1 MIEVRRMFKGLWKN
15 SEKIR
20 VPSNIDIDSIPKHIA
35 IIMDGNGR
43 WAKQRMLP
51 RSMGHRAGVEALRDV
66 IKTASNIGIKYLTL
80 YAFSTE
86 NWKRPDS
93 EISILMNLLIE
104 YLRKEIAELHHNN
117 VKIRTIGNIAQLP
130 DEVIVEI
137 DKAVA
142 KTKFN
147 NGLCV
152 NIALNYG
159 GRGEILGAIKEIGK
173 KIENNEIDIDEID
186 EALVGSLL
194 YTADIPD
201 PELLIRTS
209 GEIRLSNFLL
219 WQCAYSEFWFTG
231 IYWPDFK
238 GEHLLEAISDY
249 QNRQRRFGG
258 IYEG

>member
-1 MIEVRRMFKGLWKN
+1 MFKGLWKN

-66 IKTASNIGIKYLTL
+66 IKTASNIGVKYLTL

-93 EISILMNLLIE
+93 EISILMKLLIE
-104 YLRKEIAELHHNN
+104 YLRKEIAELHHND
-117 VKIRTIGNIAQLP
+117 VKIRTIGNIVQLP
-130 DEVIVEI
+130 DEVITEI
-137 DKAVA
+137 DKAVT
-142 KTKFN
+142 KTQLNK
-147 NGLCV
+147 GLCV

-159 GRGEILGAIKEIGK
+159 GRSEILNVIKEIGV
-173 KIENNEIDIDEID
+173 KIENNEIHIDEID
-186 EALVGSLL
+186 ETLVESLL

-219 WQCAYSEFWFTG
+219 CQCAYSEFWFTG

-258 IYEG
+258 I

>member
-1 MIEVRRMFKGLWKN
+1 MIGVKIMFKGLWNN
-15 SEKIR
+15 SKKTR
-20 VPSNIDIDSIPKHIA
+20 VPSNINMNSIPKHIA

-43 WAKQRMLP
+43 WAAERMLP
-51 RSMGHRAGVEALRDV
+51 RNMGHRAGVEALRDV
-66 IKTASNIGIKYLTL
+66 IRTASNIGVKYLTL

-93 EISILMNLLIE
+93 EISMLMKLLIE
-104 YLRKEIAELHHNN
+104 YLRKEVEELHYNS
-117 VKIRTIGNIAQLP
+117 VKIQTIGDIEQLP
-130 DEVIVEI
+130 NEVVKEI
-137 DKAVA
+137 DRATT
-142 KTKFN
+142 KTRLN
-147 NGLCV
+147 NGLHV

-159 GRGEILGAIKEIGK
+159 GRSEILNVIKQIGREIRDGK
-173 KIENNEIDIDEID
+173 IQVNEINE
-186 EALVGSLL
+186 ELVETLL
-194 YTADIPD
+194 YTANIPD

-219 WQCAYSEFWFTG
+219 WECGFLGFWFTD

-258 IYEG
+258 I

>member
-1 MIEVRRMFKGLWKN
+1 MIGVEVMFKDLWKN
-15 SEKIR
+15 SKKINI
-20 VPSNIDIDSIPKHIA
+20 PSNINIESIPEHIA

-43 WAKQRMLP
+43 WAAEHMLP
-51 RSMGHRAGVEALRDV
+51 RNMGHRAGVEALRDV
-66 IKTASNIGIKYLTL
+66 IKTASNIGVKYLTL

-86 NWKRPDS
+86 NWKRPAS
-93 EISILMNLLIE
+93 EISMLMKLLIE
-104 YLRKEIAELHHNN
+104 YLRKEIAELHYNN
-117 VKIRTIGNIAQLP
+117 VRIQTIGDITQLP
-130 DEVIVEI
+130 NEVIVEI

-159 GRGEILGAIKEIGK
+159 GRLEILNVIKKIGK
-173 KIENNEIDIDEID
+173 KVKNNEIRIDEID
-186 EALVGSLL
+186 ETIVESLL
-194 YTADIPD
+194 YTANIPD

-219 WQCAYSEFWFTG
+219 WQCAYSEFWFTD

-238 GEHLLEAISDY
+238 GKHLFEAISDY
-249 QNRQRRFGG
+249 QNRKRRFGG
-258 IYEG
+258 I

>member
-66 IKTASNIGIKYLTL
+66 IKTASNIGVKYLTL

-93 EISILMNLLIE
+93 EISILMKLLIE
-104 YLRKEIAELHHNN
+104 YLRKEIAELHHND
-117 VKIRTIGNIAQLP
+117 VKIRTIGNIVQLP
-130 DEVIVEI
+130 DEVITEI
-137 DKAVA
+137 DKAVT
-142 KTKFN
+142 KTQLNK
-147 NGLCV
+147 GLCV

-159 GRGEILGAIKEIGK
+159 GRSEILNAIKEIGI
-173 KIENNEIDIDEID
+173 KIENNEIHIDEID
-186 EALVGSLL
+186 ETLVESLL
-194 YTADIPD
+194 YTAGIPD

-219 WQCAYSEFWFTG
+219 WQCAYSEFWFTS

>member
-1 MIEVRRMFKGLWKN
+1 MIGVKIMFKGLWNN
-15 SEKIR
+15 SKKTR
-20 VPSNIDIDSIPKHIA
+20 VPSNINMNSMPEHIA

-43 WAKQRMLP
+43 WAAKRMLP
-51 RSMGHRAGVEALRDV
+51 RNMGHRAGVEALRDV

-93 EISILMNLLIE
+93 EVSMLMRLLIE

-117 VKIRTIGNIAQLP
+117 VRIRTIGDIAQLP
-130 DEVIVEI
+130 DEVIAEVE
-137 DKAVA
+137 KAVV
-142 KTKFN
+142 KTELN
-147 NGLCV
+147 EGLCV

-159 GRGEILGAIKEIGK
+159 GRSEILNVIKEIGE
-173 KIENNEIDIDEID
+173 KIKNNEVQADEID
-186 EALVGSLL
+186 EKLVESLL
-194 YTADIPD
+194 YTANIPD

-219 WQCAYSEFWFTG
+219 WQCAYSEFWFTD

-238 GEHLLEAISDY
+238 EEHLFEAILDY
-249 QNRQRRFGG
+249 QNRRRRFGG
-258 IYEG
+258 IQG